1 MRARPIVC
9 LISAMLWG
17 GGAAGQEAVPAPL
30 VPNVWPVPH
39 PPAAVTPIL
48 TVDQERLFSDSAFGK
63 AAQQALENESRALA
77 AENRRIETEL
87 VGEERA
93 LTDLRNTLPVDDFR
107 KRAQAFDEKVVRI
120 RQEQDAKSRELGR
133 RTEEDRKRLLQTAV
147 PILAQLVA
155 ERGAGA
161 VLDVRAVLIA
171 SSQIDITD
179 DAITRLDK
187 VLGEDNDAAG
197 VPPAAVDGTPATP

>member
-1 MRARPIVC
+1 
-9 LISAMLWG
+9 MLWG

-63 AAQQALENESRALA
+63 AGQQALENESRALA

-155 ERGAGA
+155 ERGAVA

-197 VPPAAVDGTPATP
+197 APPAAVDGTPATP

>member
-155 ERGAGA
+155 ERGAVA

-197 VPPAAVDGTPATP
+197 VPPAAVEGTPATP

>member
-63 AAQQALENESRALA
+63 AGQQALENESRALA

-155 ERGAGA
+155 ERGAVA

-197 VPPAAVDGTPATP
+197 APPAAVDGTPATP

>member
-63 AAQQALENESRALA
+63 AGQQALENESRALA

-155 ERGAGA
+155 ERGAVA

>member
-1 MRARPIVC
+1 MRARPIAC
-9 LISAMLWG
+9 LISAALWG
-17 GGAAGQEAVPAPL
+17 GGAAGQEAVPAPP

-39 PPAAVTPIL
+39 PAAAVTPLL
-48 TVDQERLFSDSAFGK
+48 TVDQERLFAESAFGK
-63 AAQQALENESRALA
+63 AAQRALEDESRALA

-87 VGEERA
+87 VEEERA
-93 LTDLRNTLPVDDFR
+93 LTDLRKTLPADDFR

-120 RQEQDAKSRELGR
+120 RQEQDAKSRDLGR
-133 RTEEDRKRLLQTAV
+133 RTDEDRKRLLQAAV

-155 ERGAGA
+155 ERGAVA

-179 DAITRLDK
+179 DAITRLDT
-187 VLGEDNDAAG
+187 VLGEDSGAEERPI
-197 VPPAAVDGTPATP
+197 PPVEGAPGTP

>member
-155 ERGAGA
+155 ERGAVA